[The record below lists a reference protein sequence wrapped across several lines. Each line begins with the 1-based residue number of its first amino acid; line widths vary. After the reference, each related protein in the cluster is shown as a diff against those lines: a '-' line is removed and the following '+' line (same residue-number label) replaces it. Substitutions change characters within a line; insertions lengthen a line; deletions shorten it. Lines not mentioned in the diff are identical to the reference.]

1 MNKNQQQLEFFKDL
15 VNHQTQTMLAQHKTI
30 YELNRI
36 LDKASFKQTEF
47 VYINKTTN
55 NNNEVSYNL
64 VIEIIDPV
72 LRTYNI
78 SKIPIFPTPID
89 INREQPI
96 VNVLSTKSNKSY
108 ILIKVEILV
117 KQSRSERILLHNK
130 NNHSTRFI
138 NPQELKLY
146 KE

>member
-36 LDKASFKQTEF
+36 LDKALFKQTEF

-64 VIEIIDPV
+64 TIEIIDPI

-78 SKIPIFPTPID
+78 SKIPIFPTNID

-96 VNVLSTKSNKSY
+96 VNVLSTKSNKTY

-117 KQSRSERILLHNK
+117 KQSRSERILIHNK
-130 NNHSTRFI
+130 QNHSTRFI

>member
-36 LDKASFKQTEF
+36 LDKAHFDKTEF

-64 VIEIIDPV
+64 VIEIIDPI

-78 SKIPIFPTPID
+78 SKIPLLPNID

-96 VNVLSTKSNKSY
+96 VNVISTKSNKTY
-108 ILIKVEILV
+108 ILIKIEILV
-117 KQSRSERILLHNK
+117 KQSRTEKILLHNK

>member
-15 VNHQTQTMLAQHKTI
+15 VNHQTQTMLDQHKTI

-36 LDKASFKQTEF
+36 LDKAHFDKTEF
-47 VYINKTTN
+47 VYVNKTAQN
-55 NNNEVSYNL
+55 NTVSYNL
-64 VIEIIDPV
+64 MIEIIDPI

-78 SKIPIFPTPID
+78 SKIPIIPSVD
-89 INREQPI
+89 INGQQPI
-96 VNVLSTKSNKSY
+96 VNDLSTKSNKTY
-108 ILIKVEILV
+108 ILIKVEVLV
-117 KQSRSERILLHNK
+117 KQSRTEKILIHNK

>member
-15 VNHQTQTMLAQHKTI
+15 INHQTQTMLAQHKTI

-36 LDKASFKQTEF
+36 LDKATFKQTEF

-64 VIEIIDPV
+64 TIEIIDPV

-78 SKIPIFPTPID
+78 SKIPLLPSID

-96 VNVLSTKSNKSY
+96 VNVISTKSNKSY

-117 KQSRSERILLHNK
+117 KQSRTEKILLHNK

>member
-15 VNHQTQTMLAQHKTI
+15 VNHQTQTVIAQHKTI

-36 LDKASFKQTEF
+36 LDKARFNKTEF
-47 VYINKTTN
+47 VYVNKTAN
-55 NNNEVSYNL
+55 NDEVSYNL
-64 VIEIIDPV
+64 TIEIIDPI

-78 SKIPIFPTPID
+78 SKIPLIPNVD

-96 VNVLSTKSNKSY
+96 VNILSTKSNKSY

-117 KQSRSERILLHNK
+117 KQSRSEKILIHNK
-130 NNHSTRFI
+130 QNHSTRFI

>member
-1 MNKNQQQLEFFKDL
+1 MNNKQQLEFFKDL

-36 LDKASFKQTEF
+36 LDKATFKQTEF
-47 VYINKTTN
+47 VYVNKTAQN
-55 NNNEVSYNL
+55 NTVSYNL
-64 VIEIIDPV
+64 TIEIIDPI

-78 SKIPIFPTPID
+78 SKIPIIQSIN

-96 VNVLSTKSNKSY
+96 VNVISTKSNKSY

-117 KQSRSERILLHNK
+117 KQSRSERILIHNK
-130 NNHSTRFI
+130 QNHSTRFI

>member
-15 VNHQTQTMLAQHKTI
+15 VNHQTQTMIDQHKTI
-30 YELNRI
+30 CELNKL
-36 LDKASFKQTEF
+36 LDKARFDKTEF

-64 VIEIIDPV
+64 VIELIDPV

-78 SKIPIFPTPID
+78 SKISLIPNID

-96 VNVLSTKSNKSY
+96 VNVISTKSNKTY

-117 KQSRSERILLHNK
+117 KQSRSEKILLHNK
-130 NNHSTRFI
+130 QNHSTRFI

>member
-1 MNKNQQQLEFFKDL
+1 MNKNQQIEFFKDL
-15 VNHQTQTMLAQHKTI
+15 VTHQTQTMLDEHKKI

-36 LDKASFKQTEF
+36 LDKAHFDKTEF
-47 VYINKTTN
+47 VYINKTAQN
-55 NNNEVSYNL
+55 NTVSYNL
-64 VIEIIDPV
+64 TIEIIDPI

-78 SKIPIFPTPID
+78 SKIPIIPSVD

-96 VNVLSTKSNKSY
+96 VNVLSTKSNKTY
-108 ILIKVEILV
+108 ILIKVEVLV
-117 KQSRSERILLHNK
+117 KQSRSEKILIHNK

>member
-1 MNKNQQQLEFFKDL
+1 MNKHQQQLEFFKDL

-47 VYINKTTN
+47 VYVNKTTN

-64 VIEIIDPV
+64 TIEIIDPI

-117 KQSRSERILLHNK
+117 KQSRSEKILIHNK

>member
-1 MNKNQQQLEFFKDL
+1 MNKHQQQLEFFKDL
-15 VNHQTQTMLAQHKTI
+15 VNHQANLLAQQHKTI

-64 VIEIIDPV
+64 TIEIIDPV

-117 KQSRSERILLHNK
+117 KQSRSEKILLHNK

>member
-1 MNKNQQQLEFFKDL
+1 MNKQLEFFKDL

-47 VYINKTTN
+47 VYVNKTAQN
-55 NNNEVSYNL
+55 NTVSYNL
-64 VIEIIDPV
+64 TIEIIDPI

-78 SKIPIFPTPID
+78 PKIPIIPNVD

-96 VNVLSTKSNKSY
+96 VNVISTKSNKSY

-130 NNHSTRFI
+130 QNHSTRFI

>member
-1 MNKNQQQLEFFKDL
+1 MNKNQQLEFFKDL
-15 VNHQTQTMLAQHKTI
+15 LNHQTQTMIDEHKKI

-36 LDKASFKQTEF
+36 LDKAHFDKTEF
-47 VYINKTTN
+47 VYVNKTAQN
-55 NNNEVSYNL
+55 NTVSYNL
-64 VIEIIDPV
+64 TIEIIDPI

-78 SKIPIFPTPID
+78 SKIPIFPSGVD
-89 INREQPI
+89 INQEQPI
-96 VNVLSTKSNKSY
+96 VNVLSTKSNKTY

-117 KQSRSERILLHNK
+117 KQSRSERVLIHNK
-130 NNHSTRFI
+130 QNHSTRFI

>member
-15 VNHQTQTMLAQHKTI
+15 VNHQTQTMLDQHKTI

-64 VIEIIDPV
+64 TIEIIDPI

-130 NNHSTRFI
+130 NNHTTRFI

>member
-1 MNKNQQQLEFFKDL
+1 MNNKQQLEFFKDL
-15 VNHQTQTMLAQHKTI
+15 LNHQTQTMIDEHKKI

-36 LDKASFKQTEF
+36 LDKAHFDKTEF
-47 VYINKTTN
+47 VYVNKTAHN
-55 NNNEVSYNL
+55 DEVSYNL
-64 VIEIIDPV
+64 TIEIIDPI

-78 SKIPIFPTPID
+78 SKIPIFPTNID

-96 VNVLSTKSNKSY
+96 VNVLSTKSNKTY

-117 KQSRSERILLHNK
+117 KQSRSERILIHNK
-130 NNHSTRFI
+130 QNHSTRFI

>member
-1 MNKNQQQLEFFKDL
+1 MKKQQLEFFKDL
-15 VNHQTQTMLAQHKTI
+15 VNHQTQTMLDQHKKI

-36 LDKASFKQTEF
+36 LDKAHFDKTEF
-47 VYINKTTN
+47 VYVNKTTN
-55 NNNEVSYNL
+55 NNNGVSYNL

-78 SKIPIFPTPID
+78 SKISIFPTPID

-96 VNVLSTKSNKSY
+96 VNVISTKSNKSY

-130 NNHSTRFI
+130 NNHTTRFI

>member
-15 VNHQTQTMLAQHKTI
+15 VNHQTQTVIAQHKTI

-36 LDKASFKQTEF
+36 LDKARFDKTEF
-47 VYINKTTN
+47 VYVNKTAHN
-55 NNNEVSYNL
+55 DKVSYNL
-64 VIEIIDPV
+64 TIELIDPI

-78 SKIPIFPTPID
+78 SKIPIIPSID

-96 VNVLSTKSNKSY
+96 VNILSTKSNKTY

-130 NNHSTRFI
+130 QNHSTRFI

>member
-15 VNHQTQTMLAQHKTI
+15 VNHQTQTVIAQHKTI

-36 LDKASFKQTEF
+36 LDKARFNKTEF
-47 VYINKTTN
+47 VYVNKTAN
-55 NNNEVSYNL
+55 NDEVSYNL
-64 VIEIIDPV
+64 TIEIIDPI

-78 SKIPIFPTPID
+78 SKIPLIPNVD

-96 VNVLSTKSNKSY
+96 VNILSTKSNKSY

-117 KQSRSERILLHNK
+117 KQSRSERILIHNK
-130 NNHSTRFI
+130 QNHSTRFI

>member
-1 MNKNQQQLEFFKDL
+1 MNTKQQLEFFKDL
-15 VNHQTQTMLAQHKTI
+15 VNHQTQTVIAQHKTI

-36 LDKASFKQTEF
+36 LDKARFNKTEF
-47 VYINKTTN
+47 VYVNKTAHN
-55 NNNEVSYNL
+55 DEVSYNL
-64 VIEIIDPV
+64 TIEIIDPI

-78 SKIPIFPTPID
+78 SKIPLIPNVD

-96 VNVLSTKSNKSY
+96 VNILSTKSNKSY

-117 KQSRSERILLHNK
+117 KQSRSERILIHNK
-130 NNHSTRFI
+130 QNHSTRFI

>member
-1 MNKNQQQLEFFKDL
+1 MNKNQQIEFFKDL
-15 VNHQTQTMLAQHKTI
+15 VTHQTQTMLDEHKKI

-36 LDKASFKQTEF
+36 LDKAHFDKTEF
-47 VYINKTTN
+47 VYINKTAQN
-55 NNNEVSYNL
+55 NTVSYNL
-64 VIEIIDPV
+64 TIEIIDPI

-78 SKIPIFPTPID
+78 SKIPIIPAVD

-96 VNVLSTKSNKSY
+96 VNVLSTKSNKTY
-108 ILIKVEILV
+108 ILIKVEVLV
-117 KQSRSERILLHNK
+117 KQSRSEKILIHNK

>member
-1 MNKNQQQLEFFKDL
+1 MNTKQQLEFFKDL
-15 VNHQTQTMLAQHKTI
+15 VNHQTQTVIAQHKTI

-36 LDKASFKQTEF
+36 LDKARFDKTEF
-47 VYINKTTN
+47 VYVNKTAHN
-55 NNNEVSYNL
+55 DEVSYNL
-64 VIEIIDPV
+64 TIEIIDPI

-78 SKIPIFPTPID
+78 SKIPLIPNVD

-96 VNVLSTKSNKSY
+96 VNILSTKSNKSY

-117 KQSRSERILLHNK
+117 KQSRSERILIHNK
-130 NNHSTRFI
+130 QNHSTRFI